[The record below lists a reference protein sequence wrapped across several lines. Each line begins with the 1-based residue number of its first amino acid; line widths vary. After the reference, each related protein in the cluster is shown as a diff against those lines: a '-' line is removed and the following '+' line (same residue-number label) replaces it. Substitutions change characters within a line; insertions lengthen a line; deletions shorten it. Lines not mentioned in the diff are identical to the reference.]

1 MRLLPSYFRSQSQI
15 VGPHVTPNFCLIRL
29 QIQGPHNLSLGLTG
43 ASLVPQLMKESTCN
57 AGDPSLIPGSAK
69 IPWIR
74 DMLPTPG
81 FLGFPYGSVGK
92 ESACNTR
99 DPGSIP
105 GLGRSPGER
114 KGYSLQY
121 SSLENSVNCIVRGVA
136 KSQTLLS
143 VFHAKVTL
151 TLTSHNT

>member
-57 AGDPSLIPGSAK
+57 AGDPSLIPGLAK

-81 FLGFPYGSVGK
+81 FLGFPSDSDGK
-92 ESACNTR
+92 ESAW
-99 DPGSIP
+99 DVGDLASIP
-105 GLGRSPGER
+105 GLGRYPGEG
-114 KGYSLQY
+114 KGYPLQY
-121 SSLENSVNCIVRGVA
+121 SDLENSMDRGAWWAMVHGVS
-136 KSQTLLS
+136 KSKESDMTEWLS
-143 VFHAKVTL
+143 L
-151 TLTSHNT
+151 